1 MYEIFMIVYL
11 VVALALVGFIL
22 IQQGK
27 GAGMGSSFGSG
38 ASGTV
43 FGASGSGNFLTKT
56 TTILAVV
63 FFGVA
68 LGLGNL
74 TSNKSNAPE
83 EDSLFSEEAMEKMP
97 ANEKTDLPETELP
110 TETSSDLPATS
121 TSGDLPTENTA
132 GDSSNVNEI
141 PVLEDTEDTEDKP
154 EPSEDTDNK

>member
-11 VVALALVGFIL
+11 VVALVLVGFIL

-97 ANEKTDLPETELP
+97 ANEITDLPETELP

>member
-83 EDSLFSEEAMEKMP
+83 EDSLFSEDVMEQLP
-97 ANEKTDLPETELP
+97 ANEKTDLPETDLP
-110 TETSSDLPATS
+110 TESSSDLPATS
-121 TSGDLPTENTA
+121 TSGDLPTDNTT
-132 GDSSNVNEI
+132 GDSPKENEI
-141 PVLEDTEDTEDKP
+141 PVTEDTEAKP
-154 EPSEDTDNK
+154 DPKPADDTNTN